1 MITPKFLSLATF
13 IAVALHLSHGAA
25 AMSEAPEIQN
35 NPLAMLGS
43 AALGHSGTDPITA
56 MLGSLESHK
65 TTPEKA
71 AQAPADSLQSML
83 QVIPGGAGVSVSPE
97 TAALYHTTEPE
108 PRWGATSAFLPSVN
122 AIVFS
127 GGQTQTHST
136 LTNDTLLL
144 DMSGLQNLER
154 ALAASN
160 STPWLK
166 VQASNTSEEL
176 PALAYAGGA
185 VTTSS
190 CPSGTVD
197 TFWMVGGKTEWCK
210 TDLAPMYTYNVE
222 VRNATYYGTWR
233 AMPGHGS
240 GARRTHA
247 AAVMPPHGLGNDR
260 TKSML
265 VLGGDNW
272 DEVCHNA
279 TKPQDTRSPSM
290 DVWTLPEPFGETCRG
305 TLPHGSPMLLHNAT
319 AHPLQLRQRLRSLP
333 LADYAAVQLPTQQV
347 GNASELYE
355 PVAFFGGRDH
365 NNQLVSF
372 QKPWVLD
379 QATGQWDRW
388 ITGGDVPTPRVGH
401 SATRLSDGTV
411 LIYGGYK
418 YTHDKRVSET
428 PTDEM
433 YALNPYVSPAKWMRV
448 HYADAP
454 ANGPAPSA
462 RAYHSAAVVED
473 ILVVAFGQQFRSTA
487 YGLEKRGG
495 TNVNASEPLV
505 MFLETRPT
513 AMQWRWTDKLSA
525 IVSGRVTASFL
536 GQDLDYGA
544 GSDANGSAT
553 SPGQG
558 AYGTALSAGAA
569 SLADSRA
576 SSAQGAQGTKAASG
590 SGASG
595 SGSGSGSG
603 ASGSGSGSGSSGSGS
618 GSGSGSSGSGSGSGS
633 SGSGS
638 GSSGSASSG
647 SGSGSAAGSGASGSG
662 SSGSGSGASGSGS
675 SASGSAAHSHGLV
688 HGHGKGHK
696 SAANAHVSNAGTGA
710 ANGAAP
716 LAEASSYPDMV
727 SVTGHPEAPTG
738 FVSAGQ
744 KANSAQPTGSA
755 GAAGSQGAGSQG
767 ANGASQGSQGSQGA
781 GSQGAHGASQG
792 SQGSQGANGASQGSQ
807 GGQGGQGSGS
817 ASKHGNKGAH
827 STGNAGGSGPPSRS
841 DADGG
846 WSPATSSVPPVSD
859 PTTAAPSPTGAA
871 GSASASSAAPAS
883 SSSDASASSSSSS
896 DAAASSTPDHH
907 ANDNKS
913 NGESTTRTG
922 AIAGGVIGAAALAV
936 GAVFG
941 GLYAYRKR
949 RESQQMAMLRSNGV
963 TPYDGHDPESGGA
976 PPVSSLWLQQPMKEM
991 YAPSGGNAQG
1001 AYHAGTQYAAAAPAS
1016 APYTAA
1022 HNYTGAPLAAAPA
1035 GGRAMHD
1042 ATRNPV
1048 RGPRGD
1054 VPASLAAGMGG
1065 GAAAGLGAAAAGGY
1079 AAQELYA
1086 QRSAAT
1092 HGSRSDSTG
1101 SHHSYPYLSGRGRLH
1116 PDDGSNLGLDDEA
1129 ATASSSSVDTHTDAV
1144 SDSVDGKTMVHGEE
1158 GTGMRTARSF
1168 RFPETRAHSPKPMSF
1183 PYPHRTQPSSQLH
1196 VTN

>member
-1 MITPKFLSLATF
+1 MIAPKFLSLATF
-13 IAVALHLSHGAA
+13 IAVALHLSRGAA
-25 AMSEAPEIQN
+25 AMSEVPEIKN

-43 AALGHSGTDPITA
+43 SALGHTGTDPITA

-65 TTPEKA
+65 TSPEKA
-71 AQAPADSLQSML
+71 AEASSDPLQSML
-83 QVIPGGAGVSVSPE
+83 QVIPGAAGTSVSPA
-97 TAALYHTTEPE
+97 TAALYHTTAPE
-108 PRWGATSAFLPSVN
+108 PRWGTSAAFLPSVN

-154 ALAASN
+154 ALASSN

-166 VQASNTSEEL
+166 VQPSNTSEAL
-176 PALAYAGGA
+176 PPLAYAGGA

-233 AMPGHGS
+233 AMPGRGS

-279 TKPQDTRSPSM
+279 TKPQDSRSPSM

-305 TLPHGSPMLLHNAT
+305 TLPHGSPMLQHNAT
-319 AHPLQLRQRLRSLP
+319 AQPLQLRQRLRSLP
-333 LADYAAVQLPTQQV
+333 LADYAAVQLPVQQV

-365 NNQLVSF
+365 HNQLVSF

-388 ITGGDVPTPRVGH
+388 ITAGDVPTPRVGH

-418 YTHDKRVSET
+418 ATHDNRVSET

-433 YALNPYVSPAKWMRV
+433 YALNPYVSPAQWMRV
-448 HYADAP
+448 HYAEAP
-454 ANGPAPSA
+454 AHGPAPSA

-525 IVSGRVTASFL
+525 VVSGRVTASFL

-553 SPGQG
+553 TPGQG

-576 SSAQGAQGTKAASG
+576 QAAQGSHAQGSHAQG
-590 SGASG
+590 SHAQGSHAQGSHAQGSHGASH
-595 SGSGSGSG
+595 
-603 ASGSGSGSGSSGSGS
+603 
-618 GSGSGSSGSGSGSGS
+618 
-633 SGSGS
+633 
-638 GSSGSASSG
+638 
-647 SGSGSAAGSGASGSG
+647 AGSGASGSG
-662 SSGSGSGASGSGS
+662 SHAGASGSGS
-675 SASGSAAHSHGLV
+675 GSSAHTGASGSGSAAHSHGLV

-696 SAANAHVSNAGTGA
+696 SAASAHATSAANGA

-716 LAEASSYPDMV
+716 LAEASLYPDMV
-727 SVTGHPEAPTG
+727 SVTGHPKAPTG
-738 FVSAGQ
+738 FVGAGLN
-744 KANSAQPTGSA
+744 AHSAQPTGSA
-755 GAAGSQGAGSQG
+755 S
-767 ANGASQGSQGSQGA
+767 ASGSQGSQ
-781 GSQGAHGASQG
+781 
-792 SQGSQGANGASQGSQ
+792 GASQGSQ
-807 GGQGGQGSGS
+807 GGQGGQGGQSSQGASQGGHASQGGKGSQSGHASQGHASQGSQGSGAGAKHSNQSGDANGS
-817 ASKHGNKGAH
+817 A
-827 STGNAGGSGPPSRS
+827 GSGPPSRS

-846 WSPATSSVPPVSD
+846 WSPASGSASPVSD

-871 GSASASSAAPAS
+871 GSAAPSSAAPVSSSDAAS
-883 SSSDASASSSSSS
+883 SSSDASASSSSS

-907 ANDNKS
+907 ANDDKS

-963 TPYDGHDPESGGA
+963 TPYDGRDPETGGA

-991 YAPSGGNAQG
+991 YTPGAGAGS
-1001 AYHAGTQYAAAAPAS
+1001 AYHAGTQYAPQAPAS
-1016 APYTAA
+1016 APYTA
-1022 HNYTGAPLAAAPA
+1022 APLAAAPA

-1042 ATRNPV
+1042 AARNPV
-1048 RGPRGD
+1048 RGPRGG
-1054 VPASLAAGMGG
+1054 VPASLAAGTG

-1079 AAQELYA
+1079 AAHELYA
-1086 QRSAAT
+1086 PRSAAT
-1092 HGSRSDSTG
+1092 HGSRTDSTG

-1129 ATASSSSVDTHTDAV
+1129 ATASSSSVDTHADAA
-1144 SDSVDGKTMVHGEE
+1144 SDSVDGKTMVHGDE

-1183 PYPHRTQPSSQLH
+1183 PYPGRTQTSSQLH